1 MAISLQESGMRRQK
15 ISLVLFLALIFIPAL
30 SWAWQGKVVGVSD
43 GDTITVL
50 HDGRGEKVRL
60 YGVECPE
67 HRQDFSRKA
76 KEFTSERVFG
86 KTVEVKPIGTD
97 RYGRMVG
104 IVTIDDKSL
113 NEELVKAG
121 LAWVY
126 IQYCKEFF
134 CNRWEKSQ
142 EDAQKAKSG
151 LWSTPNPIPPW
162 KFRQEEKSS
171 ENKAPSSSNSKRR
184 SKEAN
189 YLHGDTVTHIFHTP
203 GCKDYNCRN
212 CIVPFKSR
220 NQAIR
225 AGYRP
230 CELCNP

>member
-1 MAISLQESGMRRQK
+1 MRRQK
-15 ISLVLFLALIFIPAL
+15 ISLVLFLVLIFIPAL

-50 HDGRGEKVRL
+50 HDGKVEKIRL
-60 YGVECPE
+60 YGIDCPE
-67 HRQDFSRKA
+67 HRQDFSQEA
-76 KEFTSERVFG
+76 KKFTSRTVFG
-86 KTVEVKPIGTD
+86 KTVEVKPIDTD
-97 RYGRMVG
+97 RYGRTVG
-104 IVTIDDKSL
+104 IVSIDEKSL

-126 IQYCKEFF
+126 IQYCKESF

-142 EDAQKAKSG
+142 EDAKKAKSG
-151 LWSTPNPIPPW
+151 LWSTQNPTPPW
-162 KFRQEEKSS
+162 KFRQGEKSS
-171 ENKAPSSSNSKRR
+171 ENKLPSPSNSKRR

-189 YLHGDTVTHIFHTP
+189 YLHGDTVTHVFHTP
-203 GCKDYNCRN
+203 SCKDYNCRN
-212 CIVPFKSR
+212 CIVPFKTK